1 MGSSEATSKEV
12 KDEAAKKAGKGKEK
26 AKEAYTGAKEKAS
39 GSL

>member
-12 KDEAAKKAGKGKEK
+12 KDEAAKKAGQGKEK
-26 AKEAYTGAKEKAS
+26 AKEAYSEAKKAS